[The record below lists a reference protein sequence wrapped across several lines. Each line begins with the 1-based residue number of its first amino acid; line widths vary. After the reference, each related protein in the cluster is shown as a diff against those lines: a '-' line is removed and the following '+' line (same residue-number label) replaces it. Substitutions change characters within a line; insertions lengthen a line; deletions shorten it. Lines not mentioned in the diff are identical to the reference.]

1 MSMKNIFDDDGVDDE
16 FHINEQYASKYD
28 GWRRNEELQKLKDKY
43 GDVDD
48 LDESESSS
56 SDDEFAEPDNPKFNK
71 AFLKALS
78 AIQSKEYSDLKGKP
92 FFTEEDY
99 GPKKKKEKQEKP
111 MTLKDYERHII
122 LDHGGRLKDDEEE
135 EGDPAEKKKVSSKSK
150 DDLING
156 FKNDVESSD
165 DDDLFTSGLFKVKES
180 QKPEKKQEEEE
191 EEDVINFVK
200 GKKKSLKDKE
210 DEAIL
215 QTLRDKWSNPNISK
229 DEKWLAD
236 FFLNQKYL
244 EEDDGNVDRAYNE
257 TVIDEETLS
266 DDEKTLARMDDFDR
280 QYRFRFEEPEQEFL
294 KHYPRNIEDSVRAKK
309 QKRKEAR
316 EAYEKRKKEEKEQ
329 KRQEIARLKSLKY
342 QEIQDKIQKIKQAS
356 GNEDIDLGNDEL
368 EEDFD
373 PEAHDAKMAN
383 MFGDDYYNMDIEDDR
398 KPVFSDDDDDLKDYD
413 EYVDKYGKSVAGGGD
428 DSEQYEGGEEEEEQ
442 DYDDNFDYENF
453 NMDADYDPEEESKT
467 VQQEV
472 VESSSRVNRRRKSKF
487 ARALKKKKPVFNPDE
502 KDFDSYFNE
511 YYNLDFEDIVGGVP
525 CRYKYRKVEPNDFGL
540 STEEIL
546 NAGVT
551 ELQKWIPIRQILR
564 HDRTDAMEKR
574 DRINYKQR
582 AEMLHIKQKILPS
595 LFAENPEDI
604 LEAEE
609 EKKRQKNLKK
619 KLRRQKKLEEQ
630 ESMLGECSTELEDG
644 EKTERSRKKRGL
656 EGANT
661 KSPKK
666 KRKEVE
672 EEEEKEEKE
681 DKEEQE
687 EKEEKE
693 ASVEENQNGEV
704 KTAKKKKKKKKKL
717 AVINGNQEPEGET
730 ETVTEESVNEKT
742 TKEKEEEENQEPE
755 IEIPTCTEESD
766 KKKKRKKKV
775 VEENQENEKKKKKK
789 KKKEV
794 EEVQAQDVSE
804 VIKSPRKEKRKWK
817 KNGKEDPFLQGIC
830 DARLAAYGAN
840 PKKLK
845 NKVKYGK
852 KSVD

>member
-1 MSMKNIFDDDGVDDE
+1 MSMKNIFDEDGVDDE

-48 LDESESSS
+48 LEESESSS

-99 GPKKKKEKQEKP
+99 GPKKKKEKEEKP

-122 LDHGGRLKDDEEE
+122 LDHGGRLKMTKRKRKYEYRRSSR
-135 EGDPAEKKKVSSKSK
+135 KKNVSFRTN

-180 QKPEKKQEEEE
+180 QKVEKKHEEED

-244 EEDDGNVDRAYNE
+244 EEEDGKVERAYNE

-266 DDEKTLARMDDFDR
+266 DDEKTLEKMDDFDR

-294 KHYPRNIEDSVRAKK
+294 KHYPRNIEDSLRAKK
-309 QKRKEAR
+309 QKRKEVR

-383 MFGDDYYNMDIEDDR
+383 MFGDNYYNMEDEDDR

-413 EYVDKYGKSVAGGGD
+413 EYVDKYGKSVVGGGGD
-428 DSEQYEGGEEEEEQ
+428 DSDQCDDGEEQEEQ
-442 DYDDNFDYENF
+442 DYDENFDYENF
-453 NMDADYDPEEESKT
+453 NMDADYDPNEESKNN
-467 VQQEV
+467 QQEV
-472 VESSSRVNRRRKSKF
+472 TESSSRVNRRRKSKF

-525 CRYKYRKVEPNDFGL
+525 CRYKYRKVEANDFGL

-574 DRINYKQR
+574 DRINYRQR

-630 ESMLGECSTELEDG
+630 ESMLGEGSTELDDG
-644 EKTERSRKKRGL
+644 ENTERSRKKREL

-666 KRKEVE
+666 KRKEE
-672 EEEEKEEKE
+672 EEEEKEDEVKE
-681 DKEEQE
+681 D
-687 EKEEKE
+687 
-693 ASVEENQNGEV
+693 QNGEV
-704 KTAKKKKKKKKKL
+704 ETPKKKKKKKKKL
-717 AVINGNQEPEGET
+717 AAIEGHQEPEVET
-730 ETVTEESVNEKT
+730 ETFTEERIDEKTTEEEEEYQEPEMEIPTEESH
-742 TKEKEEEENQEPE
+742 
-755 IEIPTCTEESD
+755 
-766 KKKKRKKKV
+766 KKKKKV
-775 VEENQENEKKKKKK
+775 VEENQENENKKKKKK
-789 KKKEV
+789 KKKKNKEEAEE
-794 EEVQAQDVSE
+794 EEVKAQDVSE
-804 VIKSPRKEKRKWK
+804 VIKPPRKEKRKWK

-840 PKKLK
+840 PKKIK
-845 NKVKYGK
+845 NRVKYGK

>member
-1 MSMKNIFDDDGVDDE
+1 
-16 FHINEQYASKYD
+16 
-28 GWRRNEELQKLKDKY
+28 
-43 GDVDD
+43 
-48 LDESESSS
+48 
-56 SDDEFAEPDNPKFNK
+56 
-71 AFLKALS
+71 
-78 AIQSKEYSDLKGKP
+78 
-92 FFTEEDY
+92 
-99 GPKKKKEKQEKP
+99 
-111 MTLKDYERHII
+111 
-122 LDHGGRLKDDEEE
+122 
-135 EGDPAEKKKVSSKSK
+135 
-150 DDLING
+150 
-156 FKNDVESSD
+156 
-165 DDDLFTSGLFKVKES
+165 
-180 QKPEKKQEEEE
+180 
-191 EEDVINFVK
+191 
-200 GKKKSLKDKE
+200 
-210 DEAIL
+210 
-215 QTLRDKWSNPNISK
+215 
-229 DEKWLAD
+229 
-236 FFLNQKYL
+236 
-244 EEDDGNVDRAYNE
+244 
-257 TVIDEETLS
+257 
-266 DDEKTLARMDDFDR
+266 
-280 QYRFRFEEPEQEFL
+280 
-294 KHYPRNIEDSVRAKK
+294 
-309 QKRKEAR
+309 
-316 EAYEKRKKEEKEQ
+316 
-329 KRQEIARLKSLKY
+329 
-342 QEIQDKIQKIKQAS
+342 
-356 GNEDIDLGNDEL
+356 
-368 EEDFD
+368 
-373 PEAHDAKMAN
+373 
-383 MFGDDYYNMDIEDDR
+383 
-398 KPVFSDDDDDLKDYD
+398 
-413 EYVDKYGKSVAGGGD
+413 
-428 DSEQYEGGEEEEEQ
+428 
-442 DYDDNFDYENF
+442 
-453 NMDADYDPEEESKT
+453 MDADYDPEEESKT

-511 YYNLDFEDIVGGVP
+511 YYNLDFEDIVGGVHAGI
-525 CRYKYRKVEPNDFGL
+525 KWKVEPNDFGL

-574 DRINYKQR
+574 DRSQLYSGR
-582 AEMLHIKQKILPS
+582 DVAASKQKILPS

-672 EEEEKEEKE
+672 EEGEGRRRRTRKNRKRR
-681 DKEEQE
+681 KRRT
-687 EKEEKE
+687 
-693 ASVEENQNGEV
+693 SVEENTEWEV

-789 KKKEV
+789 KKKKEV
-794 EEVQAQDVSE
+794 EEVQAQDASE

-852 KSVD
+852 KIS

>member
-1 MSMKNIFDDDGVDDE
+1 MSMKNIFDEDGVDDE

-48 LDESESSS
+48 LEESESSS

-78 AIQSKEYSDLKGKP
+78 AIQSEEYSDLKGKP

-135 EGDPAEKKKVSSKSK
+135 EGDPVEKTKVSSKTK

-180 QKPEKKQEEEE
+180 QKAEKKQEEED

-200 GKKKSLKDKE
+200 GKRRSLKDKE

-244 EEDDGNVDRAYNE
+244 EEEDGNVDRAYNE

-342 QEIQDKIQKIKQAS
+342 QEIQDKILKIKQAS

-373 PEAHDAKMAN
+373 PEAHDAKMAD
-383 MFGDDYYNMDIEDDR
+383 MFGDDYYNMEVEDDR

-413 EYVDKYGKSVAGGGD
+413 EYVDKYGKSVVGGGGD
-428 DSEQYEGGEEEEEQ
+428 DSDQGDDGEEQEEQ
-442 DYDDNFDYENF
+442 EYDGNFDYENF
-453 NMDADYDPEEESKT
+453 NMDADYDPNEESKNN
-467 VQQEV
+467 QQEV
-472 VESSSRVNRRRKSKF
+472 IESSSRVNRRRKSKF
-487 ARALKKKKPVFNPDE
+487 ARVLKKKKPVFNPDE

-574 DRINYKQR
+574 DRINYRQR
-582 AEMLHIKQKILPS
+582 AEMMHIKQKILPS

-630 ESMLGECSTELEDG
+630 ENMLGEGNTELDDG
-644 EKTERSRKKRGL
+644 ENTERSRKKRGL

-666 KRKEVE
+666 KRKEE
-672 EEEEKEEKE
+672 EEEE
-681 DKEEQE
+681 
-687 EKEEKE
+687 
-693 ASVEENQNGEV
+693 AAVEENQNGEV
-704 KTAKKKKKKKKKL
+704 ETPKKKKKKKKDL
-717 AVINGNQEPEGET
+717 ERQMEASIRRET
-730 ETVTEESVNEKT
+730 EAEIQKEVSTSSSRSYTEAEKRFLERKRKMEAERILKKASLT
-742 TKEKEEEENQEPE
+742 HKEK
-755 IEIPTCTEESD
+755 
-766 KKKKRKKKV
+766 
-775 VEENQENEKKKKKK
+775 VEEFNRHLDSLTEHFDIPK
-789 KKKEV
+789 
-794 EEVQAQDVSE
+794 VSWT
-804 VIKSPRKEKRKWK
+804 K
-817 KNGKEDPFLQGIC
+817 
-830 DARLAAYGAN
+830 
-840 PKKLK
+840 
-845 NKVKYGK
+845 
-852 KSVD
+852 

>member
-1 MSMKNIFDDDGVDDE
+1 MSMKNIFDEDGVDDE

-48 LDESESSS
+48 LEESESSS

-135 EGDPAEKKKVSSKSK
+135 DGDPAERKKVSSKTN

-180 QKPEKKQEEEE
+180 QKVEKKQEEEE

-215 QTLRDKWSNPNISK
+215 QTLREKWSNPNISR

-244 EEDDGNVDRAYNE
+244 EEEDGNVERAYNE

-383 MFGDDYYNMDIEDDR
+383 MFGDDYYNMEIEDDR

-413 EYVDKYGKSVAGGGD
+413 EYVDKYGKSVVGGGGD
-428 DSEQYEGGEEEEEQ
+428 ESDQCANGEEEQEEQ
-442 DYDDNFDYENF
+442 DYDENFDYENF
-453 NMDADYDPEEESKT
+453 NMDADYDPNEESKNN
-467 VQQEV
+467 QQEV
-472 VESSSRVNRRRKSKF
+472 EESSSRVNRRRKSKF

-582 AEMLHIKQKILPS
+582 AEMMHIKQKILPS

-630 ESMLGECSTELEDG
+630 ESMLGECSTEQDDG
-644 EKTERSRKKRGL
+644 ENTERSRKKRGL

-666 KRKEVE
+666 KRKE
-672 EEEEKEEKE
+672 EKEEVEEMEETTVKE
-681 DKEEQE
+681 D
-687 EKEEKE
+687 
-693 ASVEENQNGEV
+693 QNGEV
-704 KTAKKKKKKKKKL
+704 ETPKKKKKKKKKL
-717 AVINGNQEPEGET
+717 AATEGHQEPEVET
-730 ETVTEESVNEKT
+730 ETLTEEKVNEKT
-742 TKEKEEEENQEPE
+742 TEEEEEYQEPE
-755 IEIPTCTEESD
+755 MEIPTEVS
-766 KKKKRKKKV
+766 KKKKKKV
-775 VEENQENEKKKKKK
+775 VEENQENENKNKKKKKK
-789 KKKEV
+789 KKNKEEAEEED
-794 EEVQAQDVSE
+794 EEVKAQDVSE
-804 VIKSPRKEKRKWK
+804 VINPPRKEKRKWK

-840 PKKLK
+840 PKKIK